1 MGKMVFQTVINI
13 IFTCLYVFC
22 IQCNSLVLEEFN
34 ASNNLSK
41 LVIDYNLQMLYVGGE
56 NILLRLSDKLQLQEN
71 KVVGPEF
78 DSDKCF
84 GMPLDCNFSRSR
96 VSNVISIL
104 AINEIHSYLLA
115 CGTIK
120 QGLCSIYSLSDFS
133 SKFTFNATD
142 HASFVGSKTSA
153 VAFFGRPPKGFDTDR
168 RMLYAAVS
176 PYDRTE
182 EKFTPMTVSTREIV
196 YNESRSSM
204 KYLENDDNLGSY
216 SFLSVLSSVQSIFQV
231 KYIYGFELN
240 GFGYYVSIQPLEPHL
255 SRTSYVT
262 RLVQFCLD
270 DKYYKTYIETVIQ
283 CTQNSLEYSLATSA
297 YLRHSGTSDFLA
309 VSFGRPNN
317 PASSEP
323 DPAHGSV
330 VCNFSMSQARMHSVQ
345 VQKYCYNGGTGTY
358 PWWVYGSVETCKI
371 SSVLVSI

>member
-1 MGKMVFQTVINI
+1 MVFQKVINI
-13 IFTCLYVFC
+13 LFTFSYVFY
-22 IQCNSLVLEEFN
+22 IQCNALVLQEFN

-41 LVIDYNLQMLYVGGE
+41 LVIDYNLRMLYVGGE
-56 NILLRLSDKLQLQEN
+56 NFLIRLSDKLELQEN
-71 KVVGPEF
+71 KSVGPEF

-84 GMPLDCNFSRSR
+84 GKPVSCSEIQTR
-96 VSNVISIL
+96 VSNTINIL

-115 CGTIK
+115 CGTIQ
-120 QGLCSIYSLSDFS
+120 QGRCSIYSLSDFS
-133 SKFTFNATD
+133 RKFTFNATD

-153 VAFFGRPPKGFDTDR
+153 VAFFGRPPKGFATDR

-176 PYDRTE
+176 TYDRSE
-182 EKFTPMTVSTREIV
+182 EKFSPYTISTREIV

-204 KYLENDDNLGSY
+204 KYLENDDNLASY
-216 SFLSVLSSVQSIFQV
+216 SFLSVLPSVQSIFRV

-255 SRTSYVT
+255 LRTSYVT

-283 CTQNSLEYSLATSA
+283 CTQNSLEYTLATSA
-297 YLRHSGTSDFLA
+297 YIRHSGTSDFLA
-309 VSFGRPNN
+309 VSFGRPSNTV
-317 PASSEP
+317 SSEP

-330 VCNFSMSQARMHSVQ
+330 VCNFSMAQARLHSVDLQ
-345 VQKYCYNGGTGTY
+345 RYCYNGGSGTY

-371 SSVLVSI
+371 SLVLVSL